1 MTKKKKKEDKEREA
15 IATAVAATWAKVLPR
30 FKGRMKSI
38 DDPND
43 SLFYDRSLFFV
54 VY

>member
-1 MTKKKKKEDKEREA
+1 MTKTKKKEDKEREA
-15 IATAVAATWAKVLPR
+15 IATAATSAKVLSR
-30 FKGRMKSI
+30 FEGRMKSI